1 MIPIIDTGECRDFRN
16 KKEQSNFMTA
26 IAIGDST
33 RGAPC
38 LRVEQCKAFSDDRR
52 TARHYKVTVFSA
64 AVSHPTCS
72 VSD

>member
-1 MIPIIDTGECRDFRN
+1 
-16 KKEQSNFMTA
+16 MTA

-52 TARHYKVTVFSA
+52 TDGGRDITKSQCAVQQCHTPLARCQTDGRRRRTIS
-64 AVSHPTCS
+64 TET
-72 VSD
+72 